1 MKTIL
6 LVEDNPDILENTAE
20 LLEIVGY
27 RIHTAK
33 NGLEGIA
40 EAKRIRPDLILC
52 DIVMPE
58 ADGYEVLRQLKG
70 NRDTSDIP
78 LVFISASVEQK
89 DVDAAMGRGAS
100 GYLRKPFET
109 TELLKLVETIMGLY
123 RRDSGS

>member
-6 LVEDNPDILENTAE
+6 LVEDNSDILENTAE

-27 RIHTAK
+27 RVHKAK

-70 NRDTSDIP
+70 NLDTSDIP

-109 TELLKLVETIMGLY
+109 TELFKLVETIMGL
-123 RRDSGS
+123 

>member
-6 LVEDNPDILENTAE
+6 LVEDNSDILENTAE

-27 RIHTAK
+27 RVHKAK

-100 GYLRKPFET
+100 GYLRKPLET
-109 TELLKLVETIMGLY
+109 TELLKLVETIMGL
-123 RRDSGS
+123 